1 MTLLTN
7 FSQSNYPSILQK
19 SFILLLCILL
29 AVHLKRVN
37 VFMKYSRLCLKKPR
51 TYSGKS
57 CSDHVQSNESFIWFK
72 IQRKYISTYDFN
84 CVVIEKSFELNFFFV
99 MNFRERNKSQVCAKQ
114 AEMLSS
120 FFSLCL
126 LTKLDAYD
134 AFSISTIFF
143 RKQLSALL
151 MH

>member
-1 MTLLTN
+1 MLIEVMTLLTN

-19 SFILLLCILL
+19 SFILLLRILL

-57 CSDHVQSNESFIWFK
+57 YSGKSSDHVQSNESFIWFK

-99 MNFRERNKSQVCAKQ
+99 MNFRERNESQVCAK
-114 AEMLSS
+114 
-120 FFSLCL
+120 
-126 LTKLDAYD
+126 
-134 AFSISTIFF
+134 
-143 RKQLSALL
+143 
-151 MH
+151 